1 MKKCFTT
8 EQWVECA
15 KKVHSNKYDYSKVN
29 YIDSRHKVCI
39 ICPEHGEFWQ
49 KANSH
54 LMGSG
59 CKKCAMEK
67 LSNSQRMTKEQFIEK
82 AKKIHGNKYDYS
94 KVEYKNTDTKVCI
107 ICPEHGEFW
116 QTPSA
121 HVYLKESCEKC
132 SKSHKYSTE
141 EWIELAKKI
150 HGNKYDYSKVE
161 YKNAFTKIC
170 IICPEHGEFWQRPN
184 SHISGIGCP
193 KCSYK
198 EKKVMYSLTNE
209 EFIEKAKKI
218 HGDKYD
224 YSKINYKGSREKV
237 CIICPEHGEFW
248 QTPSG
253 HIYNFQGCPFC
264 KKSKMENYTRLLLS
278 ESNIKFEEE
287 KEFDWLIYENNMRLD
302 FLCGNMAIECQGG
315 QHFIPVKK
323 YGGIEGLNL
332 ILKRD
337 KLKYEQCK
345 NNGID
350 ILYIIPYRYKNNEI
364 FKTFYVD
371 KKYIFFNELNDKLI
385 KQLREVL

>member
-1 MKKCFTT
+1 
-8 EQWVECA
+8 
-15 KKVHSNKYDYSKVN
+15 
-29 YIDSRHKVCI
+29 
-39 ICPEHGEFWQ
+39 
-49 KANSH
+49 
-54 LMGSG
+54 
-59 CKKCAMEK
+59 
-67 LSNSQRMTKEQFIEK
+67 
-82 AKKIHGNKYDYS
+82 
-94 KVEYKNTDTKVCI
+94 
-107 ICPEHGEFW
+107 
-116 QTPSA
+116 
-121 HVYLKESCEKC
+121 
-132 SKSHKYSTE
+132 
-141 EWIELAKKI
+141 
-150 HGNKYDYSKVE
+150 
-161 YKNAFTKIC
+161 
-170 IICPEHGEFWQRPN
+170 
-184 SHISGIGCP
+184 
-193 KCSYK
+193 
-198 EKKVMYSLTNE
+198 MYSLTNE